1 MAAQELP
8 NIIGRKS
15 KHPLLEYLFINIF
28 FPPLA
33 YFLLWKHHAP
43 LKPLAKFTLINS
55 FFFICYFVPALFSF
69 VVAMSALDHKNILHN
84 PSLLSQ
90 TILFTGIGVFVTFSG
105 ITSSEIARKKSL
117 RKKTE
122 KESFLAVLY
131 CVLVLQYI
139 IGTSLLFYMGHTAGT
154 LKPHFWFLGK

>member
-90 TILFTGIGVFVTFSG
+90 TILFTGIGVFVTSSG
-105 ITSSEIARKKSL
+105 EYNLQKYVITDPGSFPTYFTKK
-117 RKKTE
+117 
-122 KESFLAVLY
+122 
-131 CVLVLQYI
+131 
-139 IGTSLLFYMGHTAGT
+139 GDMHSLLQFW
-154 LKPHFWFLGK
+154 LKYKKENLKTG